1 MGMPTAPLAAD
12 RAWTD
17 IPGVALVGIAMGI
30 AFLWFAIRYMI
41 GKKK

>member
-1 MGMPTAPLAAD
+1 MPPAPLAAD
-12 RAWTD
+12 RPWTD
-17 IPGVALVGIAMGI
+17 IAGVAFVGIAMGI